1 VDNHSVSASPMPS
14 EPITSTTNG
23 TLLIKVRGRKSIW
36 ASRIANRSVSLGRIT
51 LGAFAF
57 RALAR
62 ALA

>member
-1 VDNHSVSASPMPS
+1 MPS

-23 TLLIKVRGRKSIW
+23 TLLIKVRGRISIW

-62 ALA
+62 AFA